1 MDGHLTDYL
10 DVLSMTTV
18 ASNLQPVLRSR
29 RRAVRLN
36 VTLWLLNGYG
46 LSG

>member
-18 ASNLQPVLRSR
+18 ASNLQPHVPES
-29 RRAVRLN
+29 AI
-36 VTLWLLNGYG
+36 
-46 LSG
+46 